1 MTDDLMTAEA
11 KQINVDEL
19 AERKAASKAAE
30 LQEDK
35 VAAEKAKDLLDEHEV
50 RDDPK
55 LLYQLWLACQ
65 EDILESL
72 RDCPQSRAQYSF
84 RQGYWLTPLGMLS
97 MLLEDIDQHTCDY

>member
-1 MTDDLMTAEA
+1 MTDDLMSAEA
-11 KQINVDEL
+11 KQRNLDEL
-19 AERKAASKAAE
+19 AERIAATRAKE
-30 LQEDK
+30 MGEDK
-35 VAAEKAKDLLDEHEV
+35 VAAAKAEEILDDHEV